1 MTSIRRRLLLPL
13 LGPALLLAGA
23 LFLPVHGAFAQA
35 DPNVAHVDGYL
46 SAEGSCLMLR
56 QHDGQVLA
64 LRGDTRGLASGD
76 HVRLEGRFAADSGCG
91 AAGFALTQVQ
101 AIWGDDNHRTVYYD
115 HLNGEPFVR
124 WAERTGRL
132 AERRANGN
140 GYGDE
145 RRANGNGN
153 EGRAYGNGN
162 EGRAYGNGN
171 EGRSYEGRGYD
182 GRGDYG
188 RDRVQQYPERY
199 DRNGRYVYQGPHR
212 RVTLVGR
219 LHETAGSCPTLHT
232 TTAVFALDGNLG
244 DYQAGDRV
252 HLSGYL
258 YDGDPN
264 APCGGPTVVIRSIRG
279 H

>member
-1 MTSIRRRLLLPL
+1 MTPKRRRTLLQV

-23 LFLPVHGAFAQA
+23 LFLPGHGAYAQA
-35 DPNVAHVDGYL
+35 DPSVAHVDGYL
-46 SAEGSCLMLR
+46 SADGRCLMLR

-76 HVRLEGRFAADSGCG
+76 HVRLEGRFAADPGCG
-91 AAGFALTQVQ
+91 AAGFDLTLVQ

-124 WAERTGRL
+124 WAERTGHVT
-132 AERRANGN
+132 ER
-140 GYGDE
+140 
-145 RRANGNGN
+145 
-153 EGRAYGNGN
+153 RAYGNGS
-162 EGRAYGNGN
+162 EQRGNGYGSEQRGN
-171 EGRSYEGRGYD
+171 GSGYERSGERRSYD
-182 GRGDYG
+182 RGDAA
-188 RDRVQQYPERY
+188 QYPERY
-199 DRNGRYVYQGPHR
+199 DRNGRYVYSGPHR

-219 LHETAGSCPTLHT
+219 IHESAGACPTLHT
-232 TTAVFALDGNLG
+232 STAVFALDGNLG

-264 APCGGPTVVIRSIRG
+264 APCGGPTVVVRSIRG
-279 H
+279 R